1 MRSLTSYALFLL
13 ATSLFA
19 QETPG
24 TNASPVVIGSEWKMH
39 SAVLDEDRTISVH
52 LPDDYAQGTLRYPV
66 LYALDGEQ
74 EFVPLVGAS
83 EILPWA
89 RRGPDLIV
97 VAIHNTHRT
106 HDLTTPW
113 TSKAPAGQAQ
123 WMVNKAGGADPFLAF
138 LKTELLPEIDRRY
151 RTTPFRILLGHSL
164 GGLFVLHAFDTSP
177 DLFRSW
183 IALSPPAFWNGDE
196 PINGSVQLFVAHPNL
211 NTTLFI
217 SRAAHE
223 FDDTPRAFDKMN
235 EALRLRAP
243 SSLKWQTKIIEGAD
257 HGTSLLAAAQAGLEF
272 TFLDWRLPQLVFDE
286 GLDSIEQYYRGLS
299 ERYGFEVKIPEGEI
313 AALAGGATIPQ
324 PALRIY
330 ERYNQLYPQSLSAVA
345 GLAEALDS
353 AGEVMR
359 ANDAYT
365 RAISLAIQTNDP
377 RADNLKKRQ
386 ASLTARTQTH

>member
-1 MRSLTSYALFLL
+1 MA
-13 ATSLFA
+13 
-19 QETPG
+19 
-24 TNASPVVIGSEWKMH
+24 
-39 SAVLDEDRTISVH
+39 D
-52 LPDDYAQGTLRYPV
+52 
-66 LYALDGEQ
+66 
-74 EFVPLVGAS
+74 
-83 EILPWA
+83 EIL
-89 RRGPDLIV
+89 
-97 VAIHNTHRT
+97 
-106 HDLTTPW
+106 
-113 TSKAPAGQAQ
+113 
-123 WMVNKAGGADPFLAF
+123 
-138 LKTELLPEIDRRY
+138 
-151 RTTPFRILLGHSL
+151 
-164 GGLFVLHAFDTSP
+164 
-177 DLFRSW
+177 
-183 IALSPPAFWNGDE
+183 
-196 PINGSVQLFVAHPNL
+196 
-211 NTTLFI
+211 
-217 SRAAHE
+217 
-223 FDDTPRAFDKMN
+223 
-235 EALRLRAP
+235 
-243 SSLKWQTKIIEGAD
+243 EGAD

-345 GLAEALDS
+345 GLAQALDS